1 MDDDYDE
8 SYYGNDSNYD
18 DDGQSIDYLRTTSEP
33 PAGIELPALKRY
45 SVDKN
50 KTSKLNIDILPKYDP
65 EDMNGLTQEEYGII
79 NESMDPMVMRSK
91 VGVLDPRGIYKN
103 PLNGK
108 EFSDKYRLFA
118 ETGANIDELA
128 TQADIDKVIRE
139 KGGKSDDPSG
149 WMYYKVY
156 KERNLFFKK
165 LMTCQVMLVIAGT
178 GTGKT
183 VGIPKLLSH
192 YFGYKKK
199 IMLTVP
205 TIPMAIGTAE
215 FAALLM
221 DVNLH
226 EEIAIGVSGANK
238 SPSHPKR
245 KFLYATSDFG
255 KAVYNGDP
263 DLSRYAGVIIDETH
277 YRELSQDYMLS
288 VISSLIREKRPDF
301 KLIIMSA
308 TVSPKPFEDYFRRM
322 GVVYQLYEPEGASA
336 NRKITEIFYSEP
348 INYKKLNDIQN
359 VRMVETID
367 KLLKSNT
374 KGHILGFVSSEP
386 QGKKIIMELKKRIN
400 ANSDQYPSNPWCNTM
415 SGQTE
420 KKNKE
425 VARIATGKD
434 TYVGKDDISGPDN
447 PARPF
452 NRKLIMATEA
462 IEASVTIGIDP
473 VDRLGLYYVV
483 ESGVSFKVAYNSEV
497 DCDKAGLATIS
508 QAAIG
513 QRRGRTGRTNDG
525 YCLYMYSQK
534 DLMSFP
540 VDRVPKIIY
549 TNITPILLEL
559 LGVPSIKKFGNA
571 LKFLNDMMMPPDDK
585 NLKNATFRLIKNGL
599 LSLKTQELTLQGFIC
614 RKLSKYDIYLPRLL
628 LAGWYF
634 QCLPEA
640 ITLAGCLNVC
650 DGGIRNLV
658 QPSMMDQNDRPQ
670 IDTDKLKKW
679 IIPGSEHLTL
689 LKIYLSTTDFSLLK
703 YDKQGNNVKEEKRQD
718 FCEQNNF
725 NYKNI
730 TRIDYAIKEFKKE
743 LRGDLLINII
753 KTNMFNIQGFDKQK
767 EMLAKI
773 NVLEAMSGG
782 QQYRIQQRQNQQ
794 QQKPQQQRQNQQQ
807 QNPKPKMSIKRVK
820 ANNQNQKRQTQKKK
834 SYPKKNI
841 INVKNKQL
849 EKIKEQKDK
858 ARRDENEKIQFAKKY
873 LDKIQINHDTLNK
886 KQIKI
891 STNVYTNVL
900 ACLFFAYSTQV
911 ACKLK
916 SNTYLAKHINDHS
929 KSLVFSIH
937 KESMFKV
944 KPGRQLSS
952 EISAGKPEIIIY
964 GSGSVSDFGKDL
976 SIVTRIPWSII
987 EKFIDKK

>member
-1 MDDDYDE
+1 MNDDEYNDSVNYDGYDDYDE
-8 SYYGNDSNYD
+8 
-18 DDGQSIDYLRTTSEP
+18 GQSIDYLRATSETP
-33 PAGIELPALKRY
+33 IGIELPVLKRH
-45 SVDKN
+45 SVDKD
-50 KTSKLNIDILPKYDP
+50 KISKLNIDILPKYDQ

-91 VGVLDPRGIYKN
+91 VGILDPRGIYKN

-108 EFSDKYRLFA
+108 EFSDKYRLYA
-118 ETGANIDELA
+118 ETNANIDELA

-139 KGGKSDDPSG
+139 KGGNSDDPSG
-149 WMYYKVY
+149 WMYGKVY

-183 VGIPKLLSH
+183 VAIPKLLSH

-199 IMLTVP
+199 IMVTVP
-205 TIPMAIGTAE
+205 TIPMAIGAAE
-215 FAALLM
+215 YAAILM
-221 DVNLH
+221 DVNVH
-226 EEIAIGVSGANK
+226 EEVATGVSGVNK
-238 SPSHPKR
+238 SPPHPKR

-263 DLSRYAGVIIDETH
+263 ELSKYAGVIIDETH
-277 YRELSQDYMLS
+277 YRKLSQDYMLS
-288 VISSLIREKRPDF
+288 VVSSLIREKRPDF

-308 TVSPKPFEDYFRRM
+308 TVSAKPFEEYFRRM
-322 GVVYQLYEPEGASA
+322 GVVYQLYEPQGAGA
-336 NRKITEIFYSEP
+336 NRKITEIFYPEP
-348 INYKKLNDIQN
+348 LNYKKLNDIQD

-386 QGKKIIMELKKRIN
+386 QGKKIIMEIKKRIN
-400 ANSDQYPSNPWCNTM
+400 ANPDAYPSNPWCNTM

-420 KKNKE
+420 GKNPKI
-425 VARIATGKD
+425 ARIMTGKD
-434 TYVGKDDISGPDN
+434 TYIGEDDISGPNN
-447 PARPF
+447 PDRPF

-462 IEASVTIGIDP
+462 IEASVTISIDP

-497 DCDKAGLATIS
+497 DCDKAGLSTIS

-540 VDRVPKIIY
+540 LDRVPEISS

-571 LKFLNDMMMPPDDK
+571 LKFLNDMMMPPDDN
-585 NLKNATFRLIKNGL
+585 NLRNATFRLIKNGL

-634 QCLPEA
+634 QCMPEA
-640 ITLAGCLNVC
+640 ITLAGCLNIC
-650 DGGIRNLV
+650 SSNGIGDLV
-658 QPSMMDQNDRPQ
+658 KPSKLDNNGRMQ

-689 LKIYLSTTDFSLLK
+689 LKIYLSTTDFSMLK
-703 YDKQGNNVKEEKRQD
+703 YDKQGKNVKEEKRQE
-718 FCEQNNF
+718 FCDQNNF

-730 TRIDYAIKEFKKE
+730 TRIDYAIRELKKE

-753 KTNMFNIQGFDKQK
+753 KTNMFNIHGFDRQK

-773 NVLEAMSGG
+773 NVLETMSGG
-782 QQYRIQQRQNQQ
+782 AQQIRHQQNKPYPQQQPRQN
-794 QQKPQQQRQNQQQ
+794 KPYPQQQQRQQ
-807 QNPKPKMSIKRVK
+807 QNKKKSM
-820 ANNQNQKRQTQKKK
+820 KRQTQKKNI
-834 SYPKKNI
+834 YPKKNI
-841 INVKNKQL
+841 VNVKNKQL
-849 EKIKEQKDK
+849 EKIKEKKDRERK
-858 ARRDENEKIQFAKKY
+858 DENEKIQFAMKH
-873 LDKIQINHDTLNK
+873 LDKIQIDYDTISKNE
-886 KQIKI
+886 IKM

-900 ACLFFAYSTQV
+900 TCLFFAYSTQI

-916 SNTYLAKHINDHS
+916 KDTYLAKHINDNS
-929 KSLVFSIH
+929 KSLTFTIDKKSI
-937 KESMFKV
+937 FKV

-952 EISAGKPEIIIY
+952 EVSADKPEIIIY
-964 GSGSVSDFGKDL
+964 GSGSVSDYGKDL
-976 SIVTRIPWSII
+976 SLVTRIPWSII
-987 EKFIDKK
+987 EKFKETFKD